1 MIRAERIAGMKP
13 GALLLNTARG
23 GLLNEADVARAL
35 ENGQLGGLGVDV
47 AATEPIPPD
56 SPLLRAPNCIITPHV
71 AWVPKK
77 TRQRLLDFAVENLR
91 CYLAGRPINVI
102 GGPGKL

>member
-1 MIRAERIAGMKP
+1 M
-13 GALLLNTARG
+13 
-23 GLLNEADVARAL
+23 
-35 ENGQLGGLGVDV
+35 DV

-71 AWVPKK
+71 AWVPKE

-91 CYLAGRPINVI
+91 CYLAAADQRHRRAGQAVKTI
-102 GGPGKL
+102 KQEAAHFLF

>member
-1 MIRAERIAGMKP
+1 MKP
-13 GALLLNTARG
+13 GVLALNTARG
-23 GLLNEADVARAL
+23 GLLNEATCRAL
-35 ENGQLGGLGVDV
+35 ETGQLAAWGWTWRHRAHSAGQPPPPRSQLHHHPPCGL
-47 AATEPIPPD
+47 
-56 SPLLRAPNCIITPHV
+56 
-71 AWVPKK
+71 VPKE